1 MLLRPSNFFTYFS
14 IFEKEYICN
23 ICLQKVYN
31 RLSHI
36 RFCHNEIYANFK
48 NLKYQKEGLKWNI
61 ENVQN
66 AMMYMI
72 RGRCI
77 IIFLGR
83 NTSVTTVIW
92 TISVIKMISILGNII
107 LFLLFTMILIIVSF
121 ISFDIVKEG
130 IKNKDIFWQLFGI
143 SLFAIYFLFLLY
155 IYLTVML

>member
-1 MLLRPSNFFTYFS
+1 
-14 IFEKEYICN
+14 
-23 ICLQKVYN
+23 
-31 RLSHI
+31 
-36 RFCHNEIYANFK
+36 
-48 NLKYQKEGLKWNI
+48 
-61 ENVQN
+61 
-66 AMMYMI
+66 MMCMI
-72 RGRCI
+72 RERCI

-130 IKNKDIFWQLFGI
+130 IKNKDIYWQLFGI

-155 IYLTVML
+155 IYLTVMA